1 MQRFNPNGCQQT
13 KSLMKKSILL
23 ALCSLIVFACKKD
36 APAYSNAGLIGK
48 WELTEFYS
56 STGGGGSWQSATDAT
71 RHTVEFMSDGTFISD
86 GFLYYGATAYTQTDS
101 AVIEFLH
108 AQNNTAVL
116 DYVFELENNNSQ
128 LTISPLCIEGCSYR
142 YKAISN

>member
-1 MQRFNPNGCQQT
+1 MPCIFQCRAYWQMGTYRVLFQYRRWRF
-13 KSLMKKSILL
+13 
-23 ALCSLIVFACKKD
+23 
-36 APAYSNAGLIGK
+36 
-48 WELTEFYS
+48 
-56 STGGGGSWQSATDAT
+56 WQSATDAT